1 MSVFHQKN
9 PSKAHVF
16 WRFATC
22 ASKLR
27 FQPISSLSNLQHLR
41 EYRGGGGGMQTVKV
55 GEKWKKASW
64 FSLKRHRKT
73 SNTEKLFSQMSSLN
87 KSHQLN
93 SQSWMWEVLYYN
105 GLILFPNMNNFSHYL
120 KGLNHHRET
129 TQVCN
134 NHPNSNNI
142 PELCPNCLTQSAN

>member
-16 WRFATC
+16 WHFATC

-41 EYRGGGGGMQTVKV
+41 EYRGGGGGMQTGKV
-55 GEKWKKASW
+55 GEKWKKASCDFLW
-64 FSLKRHRKT
+64 NSI
-73 SNTEKLFSQMSSLN
+73 EKQATQKNSFHKCPLLTNLISSTV
-87 KSHQLN
+87 KVECEKFCATMVS
-93 SQSWMWEVLYYN
+93 
-105 GLILFPNMNNFSHYL
+105 LFPNMNNFSHYL

-134 NHPNSNNI
+134 NHPNSNNV
-142 PELCPNCLTQSAN
+142 PELCPDCLTQSAN